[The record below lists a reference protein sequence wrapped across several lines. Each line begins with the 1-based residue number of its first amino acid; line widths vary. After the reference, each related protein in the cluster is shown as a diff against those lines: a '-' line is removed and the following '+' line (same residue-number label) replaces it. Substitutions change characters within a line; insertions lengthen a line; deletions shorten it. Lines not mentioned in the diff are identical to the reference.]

1 MLLLDDV
8 ATNDI
13 TPPETTRA
21 VPASPRSP
29 ASLACVIYT
38 SGSTGEPKGAM
49 IAQRGM
55 VNHLLSKIADLGL
68 SSGDVVAQTS
78 PQSFVIA
85 IWQCLAPLMVGA
97 QVHIIG
103 DHDVQDQARLV
114 HEMAREGTTVLE
126 IVPSQLRAF
135 LQPAPDAATT
145 RALGQ
150 LRALIATGESLAP
163 DLCEDW
169 FRHFPQVPLI
179 NAYGATECSDD
190 VATHRMIAP
199 PSASST
205 VPIGRPIANVRL
217 HVLDRHL
224 QPVPIGIAGELY
236 VGGVAVG
243 LGYLNDSGQTRSRFL
258 PDPYS
263 PDSSARLYRT
273 GDLARWRADGTL
285 ECFGRVDQQVKVRG
299 CRVELEEIEH
309 ALAQHPA
316 VRAAAILAR
325 DTRYGDTQL
334 TAYIVAADGQPP
346 AVDDLN
352 GFARSR
358 LPAHMIPAGY
368 VMLDQLPV
376 T

>member
-1 MLLLDDV
+1 
-8 ATNDI
+8 
-13 TPPETTRA
+13 
-21 VPASPRSP
+21 
-29 ASLACVIYT
+29 
-38 SGSTGEPKGAM
+38 
-49 IAQRGM
+49 
-55 VNHLLSKIADLGL
+55 
-68 SSGDVVAQTS
+68 
-78 PQSFVIA
+78 
-85 IWQCLAPLMVGA
+85 
-97 QVHIIG
+97 
-103 DHDVQDQARLV
+103 
-114 HEMAREGTTVLE
+114 
-126 IVPSQLRAF
+126 
-135 LQPAPDAATT
+135 
-145 RALGQ
+145 

-179 NAYGATECSDD
+179 NAYGAPECSDD

-285 ECFGRVDQQVKVRG
+285 ECFGRVDQ
-299 CRVELEEIEH
+299 
-309 ALAQHPA
+309 
-316 VRAAAILAR
+316 
-325 DTRYGDTQL
+325 
-334 TAYIVAADGQPP
+334 
-346 AVDDLN
+346 
-352 GFARSR
+352 
-358 LPAHMIPAGY
+358 
-368 VMLDQLPV
+368 
-376 T
+376 